1 MADSNSMEMA
11 SHAPPGAAVRK
22 AALPRAVHPRLG
34 RPVAGFSGRQ
44 QDLVALDRI
53 LASAGQLPAVVT
65 GPAGIGKSALAEQ
78 YCWLNSARFA
88 GIWWLRARSRD
99 TLIADLLDIGGT
111 LLSDLAQEPD
121 AGKAAARVLALL
133 AKPGEP
139 GPAPAGDRSGG
150 TRHRPWLLVYDDVEQ
165 LEEIE
170 ALLPQS
176 CAQAAGAQVIVTT
189 RAASWEGPAGTIT
202 LAALPPE
209 AALVSLMGEAPL
221 SEATDAAHV
230 AGVLGQH
237 PLALTL
243 ARATKHARGGDW
255 AAYRADLEPL
265 LAPATD
271 AKENPAALGAAFA
284 LAMQLAESRC
294 PDATRLMGL
303 LSFWAPDEIPLALVS
318 SEVMSGTELA
328 AAAAALSDVGL
339 LRLWPASGGTTS
351 VSLPR
356 AAQELMQAK
365 LAEVGERDAGASL
378 ALDLL
383 AGALKKAAA
392 GSAPG
397 NASENDL
404 IPHIRAA
411 AATAPASG
419 DGAAVAARLL
429 ESAAIHH
436 AERGLLE
443 PAQACLRQRL
453 AVLEASGGDT
463 AALDETRRNLE
474 LVKAK
479 IAEAARLAP
488 PRPPRRLAAARK
500 VAASGTD
507 GAGTSDPSP
516 EAGEPIPP
524 PPLIGTVPPVAT
536 TGRTEGSG
544 EPQRRAGF
552 LSRLFGR
559 G

>member
-1 MADSNSMEMA
+1 M
-11 SHAPPGAAVRK
+11 RT
-22 AALPRAVHPRLG
+22 AALPRLLHPRLG
-34 RPVAGFSGRQ
+34 QPVAGFSGRQ
-44 QDLVALDRI
+44 QDLIALDRI
-53 LASAGQLPAVVT
+53 LASVGQLPAVVT
-65 GPAGIGKSALAEQ
+65 GPAGIGKSALVEQ

-99 TLIADLLDIGGT
+99 TLIADLLVMGGA
-111 LLSDLAQEPD
+111 LIPDLTTEPD
-121 AGKAAARVLALL
+121 AGKAAARVLAHL

-150 TRHRPWLLVYDDVEQ
+150 TRQRPWLLVYDDVEK
-165 LEEIE
+165 LDEIE

-176 CAQAAGAQVIVTT
+176 DALEAGAQVIVTT

-209 AALVSLMGEAPL
+209 AGLVSLMGDAPL

-230 AGVLGQH
+230 AGALGQQ
-237 PLALTL
+237 PLALAL
-243 ARATKHARGGDW
+243 ARATKRARGVDW

-265 LAPATD
+265 LT
-271 AKENPAALGAAFA
+271 PAADARETPPAAGAAFA

-303 LSFWAPDEIPLALVS
+303 LSFWAPDDIPLALVS

-328 AAAAALSDVGL
+328 AAAAALTDVGL

-351 VSLPR
+351 ASLPR
-356 AAQELMQAK
+356 AAQTLMQAK

-383 AGALKKAAA
+383 AEALKKTSA
-392 GSAPG
+392 GSGPG
-397 NASENDL
+397 NACVPDSVAAPGMPSADTL
-404 IPHIRAA
+404 MPHIRAA
-411 AATAPASG
+411 AAAAPASG

-429 ESAAIHH
+429 EAAAIHH

-443 PAQACLRQRL
+443 PAQACLQQRL
-453 AVLEASGGDT
+453 AVLEASGGD
-463 AALDETRRNLE
+463 AAARDETRRNLE

-488 PRPPRRLAAARK
+488 PRPPRKSPGARK
-500 VAASGTD
+500 AAEAATER
-507 GAGTSDPSP
+507 AGTSGGTPR
-516 EAGEPIPP
+516 AGEPIPP
-524 PPLIGTVPPVAT
+524 PPLIGTVPPVAPT
-536 TGRTEGSG
+536 DAAHVAYQA
-544 EPQRRAGF
+544 PRRAGF